1 MKIKKQIISILNE
14 RYRKTVATATLS
26 QLYDAVAEALVENV
40 REKWETRPLSRR
52 AAYFSAEFLMGR
64 MIYSNLLNANELENV
79 SELLKEN
86 GRDIN
91 EFEQIEDAAL
101 GNGGLGRL
109 AACFLDSAATQKI
122 ALDGYGIRYKYGFF
136 KQEIENLKQTE
147 YPDDWTKFGDPFST
161 KCEEDEV
168 TVTFGREKVKAVPYD
183 TPVIGYGKKTVNN
196 LRLWEAKA
204 ENEFDFSLFDKGL
217 YDRAVS
223 EKTSAENLSRTLYP
237 NDNTDKGKKLRLKQE
252 YFFCSA
258 SIQDMIRKLE
268 RNSISCDRFA
278 EFYSIQL
285 NDTHPATAIL
295 ELVYR
300 LCEKGIK
307 FNFALDVAKGTFAY
321 TNHTVLPEALE
332 KYNLRLFK
340 STLPHLY
347 NTLVKIN
354 NTLLKELRLKNI
366 DEEKK
371 KEYSIIDGDTIHM
384 ARLCIF
390 VCKSINGVAKIHTEI
405 IKHKTLKNWYDIYP
419 ERFNN
424 KTNGI
429 TQRRWLMLSNP
440 ELSNFITQR
449 IGDRWIYDLKELEK
463 LKPYSEDDES
473 VKDFLKIKDLKKKQ
487 LADELEKNYGIVLDP
502 DFIFDTQV
510 KRIHEYKRQLLNVLS
525 VLDTYLRIKN
535 GELSN
540 YHPTAFLIGGKSAP
554 GYKRAKDIIHLI
566 NTLSKKINSDPET
579 SSLIKLHF
587 LKNYNVS
594 FAEKI
599 IPATN
604 ISQQIS
610 TAGFEAS
617 GTGNMKFM
625 LNGAVTL
632 GTLDGANIEIV
643 NEAGEENNFIFGLRV
658 EQIEKM
664 RETYDP
670 MQIYEENERI
680 RKTLDCLVDGTLQG
694 DFKELYDSLLF
705 GAHYHK
711 PDNYFLLADFISY
724 CDTREKANEN
734 YKDIHDFTKKCLLN
748 TASAGTFSSDR
759 TVKQYARDIWKV

>member
-1 MKIKKQIISILNE
+1 MKIKKQIETVLKE
-14 RYRKTVATATLS
+14 RYRKTVKNATLNE
-26 QLYDAVAEALVENV
+26 LYDAIGSAVLESV
-40 REKWETRPLSRR
+40 RTQWERRPLKRR

-64 MIYSNLLNANELENV
+64 MIYSNLLNIKETDAV
-79 SELLKEN
+79 KELLKEN
-86 GRDIN
+86 DRDIE
-91 EFEQIEDAAL
+91 EFEEIEDAAL

-136 KQEIENLKQTE
+136 KQEIEDKKQKE
-147 YPDDWTKFGDPFST
+147 YPDDWTKFGDPFSI
-161 KCEEDEV
+161 KREEDAVE
-168 TVTFGREKVKAVPYD
+168 VTFGREKVMAIPYD
-183 TPVIGYGKKTVNN
+183 SAVIGYDKKAVNN

-204 ENEFDFSLFDKGL
+204 VNEFDFSLFDKGL

-258 SIQDMIRKLE
+258 SIQDMIRNLE
-268 RNSISCDRFA
+268 RNGENLENFA
-278 EFYSIQL
+278 HFYSIQL

-307 FNFALDVAKGTFAY
+307 FDFALDVAKGTFAY

-332 KYNLRLFK
+332 KYNLKLFK

-347 NTLVKIN
+347 NTLLKIN
-354 NTLLKELRLKNI
+354 NALMKELRDKNI
-366 DEEKK
+366 PEEKFE
-371 KEYSIIDGDTIHM
+371 EYSIIENDTVHM

-390 VCKSINGVAKIHTEI
+390 VSKSINGVAKIHTQI
-405 IKHKTLKNWYDIYP
+405 IKEKTLRNWHDIYP
-419 ERFNN
+419 DRFNN

-440 ELSNFITQR
+440 ELAHFITKR
-449 IGDRWIYDLKELEK
+449 IGDGWIYELSELEK
-463 LKPYSEDDES
+463 LKPYIDDRES
-473 VKDFLKIKDLKKKQ
+473 ITQFKEIKDIKKKQ
-487 LADELEKNYGIVLDP
+487 LAQTLEKKCGISLNE

-535 GELSN
+535 GELLN

-554 GYKRAKDIIHLI
+554 GYKRAKDIINLI
-566 NTLSKKINSDPET
+566 NEVGEKINSDPQT
-579 SSLIKLHF
+579 SHTLQLHF

-594 FAEKI
+594 LAEKI

-617 GTGNMKFM
+617 GTSNMKFM

-643 NEAGEENNFIFGLRV
+643 NEAGEENNFIFGLKV
-658 EQIEKM
+658 KEIHELSNK
-664 RETYDP
+664 YNP
-670 MQIYEENERI
+670 MEIYEENTRI
-680 RKTLDCLVDGTLQG
+680 RRTLDCLVDGTLEG
-694 DFKELYDSLLF
+694 DYKELYDSILF
-705 GAHYHK
+705 GASYHK
-711 PDNYFLLADFISY
+711 ADNYFILADFMSY
-724 CDTREKANEN
+724 SDTREKANEN
-734 YKDIHDFTKKCLLN
+734 YKDKDDFFRKCLLN
-748 TASAGTFSSDR
+748 TASAGIFSSDR